1 MADTI
6 QFYGAGWCPDS
17 RRSRKCL
24 DRLGIPYDY
33 RDIDEDAKAFDYA
46 RSVNNGRP
54 TVPTILFPDGS
65 ILVEPSDAALE
76 AKCRGE
82 TAPATTPEEQAET
95 CEISFDEGETCP
107 IPGIE

>member
-17 RRSRKCL
+17 RRSKKCL
-24 DRLGIPYDY
+24 DRLGIPYTY
-33 RDIDEDAKAFDYA
+33 HDIDDDGEAYDYA
-46 RSVNNGRP
+46 VSVNNGRP

-82 TAPATTPEEQAET
+82 ATPAADDET
-95 CEISFDEGETCP
+95 SGEACEISFDEGETCP
-107 IPGIE
+107 IPGTE